1 MASQKRF
8 KSQSERDQA
17 LARFYNNLSD
27 DESDVSDPFESE
39 SSDGKIFYM
48 FPNALESR
56 FDRVFFVFER
66 ARAKNSGKNNFSFI
80 FH

>member
-8 KSQSERDQA
+8 KSQSERDEA

-27 DESDVSDPFESE
+27 DEFDNSDPLESE

-66 ARAKNSGKNNFSFI
+66 VRAKNSGKK
-80 FH
+80 